1 MDWEEDEHGGMRS
14 YLDAGPIC
22 ITYDTRSAIVREQ
35 EEFVRERTENGEG
48 RQTVKLLDVDRLGGV
63 GSPEGVL

>member
-1 MDWEEDEHGGMRS
+1 MRS

-22 ITYDTRSAIVREQ
+22 ITNDTRSAIVREQ
-35 EEFVRERTENGEG
+35 EEFVRERTETGGG

-63 GSPEGVL
+63 GWRVL